1 MTRRRNRKSEEETG
15 GETGEEIGG
24 QTRVETGEVE
34 EAQFTYSANADSAQP
49 VRHNT
54 THNLKNIWLGI
65 LIKV

>member
-1 MTRRRNRKSEEETG
+1 MTRRRNRKKSEE
-15 GETGEEIGG
+15 ETGEEIGG

>member
-1 MTRRRNRKSEEETG
+1 MTRRRNRKKSEE
-15 GETGEEIGG
+15 ETGEEIGG

-65 LIKV
+65 LMKV